1 MNQDELAAVPEAT
14 LAPLKRLSG
23 LWLIPLLT
31 LLLGLG
37 MIYQNWAGRGPLISI
52 SFPTA
57 AGLEAGQTLIR
68 TREVEI
74 GRVED
79 ITLNAQVDGVIVTA
93 RIDKEFSALLAED
106 SAFWVVEPTISLS
119 GVSGLNTLVSGQ
131 YIRFEPGSSAR
142 VSEDFTGLAQ
152 APLTPAGTPGLRL
165 TLTTDQDYAFAKGD
179 PIMHLGLRVGK
190 IEDFRFDVD
199 TGRIYYDAFIEAP
212 FHELVNAN
220 TRFWKNSALR
230 AEVSSAGFELEAA
243 SLNSVLTGGISFT
256 TLAGEFV
263 DEAAPAQQ
271 TYYIYPG
278 RNAIADRQFEYG
290 VRYWVMLEGSV
301 SGLAVEAPVMY
312 RGIQV
317 GHILRIDYVP
327 QGRNLLDP
335 TLDLPVL
342 IEIHPG
348 RLGLPDAA
356 ASLQRAEDDI
366 ETWIRQGLSA
376 TTRSQNLLLGQQYIE
391 LVYGAPPSDD
401 ELDLYREL
409 VVIPSGVDTI
419 QKFTDSIEEL
429 ITKLNQLPIEGVL
442 GSVEQLARDASTTLA
457 QIERLAEAGS
467 TALGSDQN
475 AVLLGQLEAT
485 LGAVQRL
492 ADSYADDSRASR
504 DLQGMLDSVTQLA
517 DELRPLA
524 VELRN
529 KPSSLVF
536 PGSTGPER
544 EPRRQQ
550 P

>member
-1 MNQDELAAVPEAT
+1 MSQDELAAVPEAT
-14 LAPLKRLSG
+14 VAPLKRLSG
-23 LWLIPLLT
+23 LWLVPLLT

-37 MIYQNWAGRGPLISI
+37 MIYQNWASRGPLISI

-57 AGLEAGQTLIR
+57 AGLEAGRTQIR

-74 GRVED
+74 GRVEA

-93 RIDKEFSALLAED
+93 RIDKEFSGLLVDD
-106 SAFWVVEPTISLS
+106 SAFWVVEPSISLA

-131 YIRFEPGSSAR
+131 YIRFEPGSSPR
-142 VSEDFTGLAQ
+142 LGESFTGLAQ

-179 PIMHLGLRVGK
+179 PITHLGLRVGK

-199 TGRIYYDAFIEAP
+199 AGRIYYDAFIEAP
-212 FHELVNAN
+212 FHVLVNPA
-220 TRFWKNSALR
+220 TRFWKNSAFR

-256 TLAGEFV
+256 TPPGEFV
-263 DEAAPAQQ
+263 DERPSGQQ
-271 TYYIYPG
+271 IYYIYPG
-278 RNAIADRQFEYG
+278 RNAISDRQFQYG
-290 VRYWVMLEGSV
+290 VRYWVMLAGSV
-301 SGLAVEAPVMY
+301 SGLAADAPVMY

-335 TLDLPVL
+335 ALDLPVL

-348 RLGLPDAA
+348 RLGLPDAES
-356 ASLQRAEDDI
+356 SLERAEEDI
-366 ETWIRQGLSA
+366 ETWIRLGLSA
-376 TTRSQNLLLGQQYIE
+376 TTRSQNILLGQQYIE
-391 LVYGAPPSDD
+391 LVYGTPPAED
-401 ELDLYREL
+401 ELELYREL

-442 GSVEQLARDASTTLA
+442 GSVEQLARDASGTLA
-457 QIERLAEAGS
+457 QIERLADAG
-467 TALGSDQN
+467 TAALASDQN
-475 AVLLGQLEAT
+475 ARLLTQLEIT
-485 LGAVQRL
+485 LGAIERL
-492 ADSYADDSRASR
+492 AESYAGDSRTSR

-536 PGSTGPER
+536 PGSTAPER